1 MAKRAEETI
10 KATDNIGKAWSGLKD
25 FASDNPVAVLYGER
39 EIGGAIIS
47 TGIVAEDI

>member
-1 MAKRAEETI
+1 MAKRAEKTI
-10 KATDNIGKAWSGLKD
+10 KATDNIGKAWSGLKA
-25 FASDNPVAVLYGER
+25 FASDNLVAVLYGER